1 MPNPTKDAF
10 LGELRLRFG
19 SISKLPA
26 SNSLFDL
33 AGGAVRI
40 YLRYS
45 KQHGKGTTFFGL
57 RKEDLKQIESRPS
70 YIVFLWDKQESPL
83 FVPFGAYEEVIHG
96 MEPASDGQYKAQ
108 IFLRDGEAELYLPR
122 VGRFNLEGLS
132 GWEQLDQAIAN
143 SGLSVTPELSHSA
156 VQSMISAIGIAK
168 GFDIW
173 VPQNDRCKLD
183 SALVDSNLCRAEL
196 PSPLA
201 PIFDVLGEIDVLW
214 IERGAN
220 RVSSMF
226 EVEHT
231 TPIYT
236 ALLRFNDAH
245 LAIPKDSP
253 SFRIVAEDARRA
265 AFIKQLNRPTFKA
278 SGLNQLC
285 TFLEYRNVFGW
296 LNRVS
301 QTKDSAIANSEHS

>member
-10 LGELRLRFG
+10 LGELRRRFG

-132 GWEQLDQAIAN
+132 GWEQLDQAIDN

-201 PIFDVLGEIDVLW
+201 PIFDVLGEIDVL
-214 IERGAN
+214 
-220 RVSSMF
+220 
-226 EVEHT
+226 
-231 TPIYT
+231 
-236 ALLRFNDAH
+236 
-245 LAIPKDSP
+245 
-253 SFRIVAEDARRA
+253 
-265 AFIKQLNRPTFKA
+265 
-278 SGLNQLC
+278 
-285 TFLEYRNVFGW
+285 
-296 LNRVS
+296 
-301 QTKDSAIANSEHS
+301 